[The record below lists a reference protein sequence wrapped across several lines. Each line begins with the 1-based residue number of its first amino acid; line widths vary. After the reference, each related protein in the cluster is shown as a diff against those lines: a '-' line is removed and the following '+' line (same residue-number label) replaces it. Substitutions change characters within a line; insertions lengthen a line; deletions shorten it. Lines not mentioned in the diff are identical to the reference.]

1 MPPLPGGAARSVRL
15 SAMVLAARFHAA
27 ADIRLHDEPVPAV
40 PDGYSLVEMT
50 AVGLCGSDLHWYED
64 GGIGDATLSR
74 PLVGGHELA
83 GIIRGGPRDG
93 RRVALDPSIPCRHC
107 DMCDR
112 GHRNL
117 CRNVR
122 FAGHSNLDGG
132 LQQLLPWP
140 DELLYELPDSISDG
154 DGAML
159 EPLGVAVH
167 AVDLGHVPV
176 GATVAVIG
184 CGPIGLCLLQ
194 VARLAGA
201 STVVAADLLP
211 HRRDV
216 AKALGASLVLD
227 PGSPDYVEQ
236 LGAATHGV
244 GVDVAF
250 EMAGTDEA
258 ITAAVDVVR
267 PGGRVVLGGIPS
279 TDRSSFPASTARRK
293 GLTFVMV
300 RRMKDVYPRTIAMV
314 RDGNIDVSS
323 IVSDVFPLEQ
333 VEDAFAFAVARRGLK
348 VIVAPNG

>member
-1 MPPLPGGAARSVRL
+1 M
-15 SAMVLAARFHAA
+15 
-27 ADIRLHDEPVPAV
+27 PAV
-40 PDGYSLVEMT
+40 AAGSSLVEMT

-93 RRVALDPSIPCRHC
+93 QRVALDPSIPCRHC
-107 DMCDR
+107 DMCDL

-132 LQQLLPWP
+132 LQQFLPWP
-140 DELLYELPDSISDG
+140 DDLLYELPDGVSDSE
-154 DGAML
+154 GAML

-167 AVDLGHVPV
+167 AVDLGHVPL
-176 GATVAVIG
+176 GASVAVIG

-201 STVVAADLLP
+201 STVVTADPLA
-211 HRRDV
+211 HRRAV

-227 PGSPDYVEQ
+227 PASSDYARQ
-236 LGAATHGV
+236 LDDASHGV
-244 GVDVAF
+244 GVDIAF

-258 ITAAVDVVR
+258 IAAAVDAVR

-314 RDGNIDVSS
+314 RDGRMDVS
-323 IVSDVFPLEQ
+323 
-333 VEDAFAFAVARRGLK
+333 
-348 VIVAPNG
+348 

>member
-1 MPPLPGGAARSVRL
+1 
-15 SAMVLAARFHAA
+15 
-27 ADIRLHDEPVPAV
+27 
-40 PDGYSLVEMT
+40 MT
-50 AVGLCGSDLHWYED
+50 AVGLCGSDLHWYVE
-64 GGIGDATLSR
+64 GGIGDATITR

-83 GIIRGGPRDG
+83 GVVRGGRRDG
-93 RRVALDPSIPCRHC
+93 QRVAVDPSIPCRHC

-132 LQQLLPWP
+132 LQQFLPWP
-140 DELLYELPDSISDG
+140 DDLLHELPGAMSDAE
-154 DGAML
+154 GAML
-159 EPLGVAVH
+159 EPLGVALH

-176 GATVAVIG
+176 GVSVAVLG

-201 STVVAADLLP
+201 ATVVAADPLA
-211 HRRDV
+211 HRRD
-216 AKALGASLVLD
+216 AAARLDASIVLD
-227 PGSPDYVEQ
+227 PQSPSYTELLTD
-236 LGAATHGV
+236 ATHGV

-279 TDRSSFPASTARRK
+279 TDHSSFPASTARRK
-293 GLTFVMV
+293 GLTIVMV

-314 RDGNIDVSS
+314 RDGRVDVAS
-323 IVSDVFPLEQ
+323 IVSHQFPLDEVQ
-333 VEDAFAFAVARRGLK
+333 DAFTLAVARAGLK
-348 VIVAPNG
+348 VVVTPNG